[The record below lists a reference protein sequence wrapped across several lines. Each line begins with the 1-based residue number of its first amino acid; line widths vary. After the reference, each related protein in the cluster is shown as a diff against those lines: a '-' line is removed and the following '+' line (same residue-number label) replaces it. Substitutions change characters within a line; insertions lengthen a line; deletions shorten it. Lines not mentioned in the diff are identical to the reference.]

1 MSSKALEHHLDSL
14 ALTSFGV
21 MDTTLEEVFLKVSE
35 EDQSVENSDAG
46 ETGLLHL
53 IPSSCVLTCFP
64 VCSLCFAKG
73 SPGGSTVGKSS
84 VGSPGL
90 GGLQRETPPS
100 AEAEKPEVE
109 LNNLVRSSEL
119 SQSQSSLR
127 SSSSVGSVRGEE
139 GGLYSD
145 FYGDYRPLFD
155 TGQEAE
161 SASLRSK
168 RRALLFLNISYLISA
183 PSAASEVFV

>member
-1 MSSKALEHHLDSL
+1 MSSKALEQHLDSL

-35 EDQSVENSDAG
+35 EDQSLENSDAG

-53 IPSSCVLTCFP
+53 KPSSCVLTGFS
-64 VCSLCFAKG
+64 VCSLCFDKG

-84 VGSPGL
+84 VGSPGP
-90 GGLQRETPPS
+90 GGLQGETPPS
-100 AEAEKPEVE
+100 AEAAKPEVE

-145 FYGDYRPLFD
+145 FYGDYRPLFES
-155 TGQEAE
+155 GQEAE
-161 SASLRSK
+161 SASLSSK
-168 RRALLFLNISYLISA
+168 RRALLFAIISGLISA
-183 PSAASEVFV
+183 SASAELFV